1 MKRIAALITF
11 IVLATFVPINSA
23 VSAVKSGATCTKAG
37 QSVVSANKKYTC
49 VIVGKKLKWNSGVRV
64 QSPKATPI
72 LSQHEKVVTQVISD
86 WKAWRSKS
94 STSFNPIKI
103 IVEPGYE
110 SNWSTGPTQ
119 VANLLIATLEGNG
132 HTLLQEPIALLGDNK
147 DWILNTGK
155 TLSCGTV
162 DLQQPLGIY
171 CGHIQMGYG
180 YFILNG
186 NSADKFATGNKLS
199 ASQSNTLKFSI
210 AHDVATM
217 YELQAQYGSLK
228 YDGTKNQIPAWIREG
243 FVQLFAALAASESS
257 NPKQNYSEFMTS
269 TGLLEQFP
277 RALCT
282 KTLQDFESKD
292 RNWGGFCTYSQ
303 NFYGVE
309 LLVARHGGLEALF
322 NFVTLFGKTDDWPSS
337 FKTAF
342 GINREDFY
350 AEWYDYLGIAKSDRP
365 ATKSAAPSIHS

>member
-1 MKRIAALITF
+1 
-11 IVLATFVPINSA
+11 
-23 VSAVKSGATCTKAG
+23 
-37 QSVVSANKKYTC
+37 
-49 VIVGKKLKWNSGVRV
+49 
-64 QSPKATPI
+64 
-72 LSQHEKVVTQVISD
+72 
-86 WKAWRSKS
+86 
-94 STSFNPIKI
+94 
-103 IVEPGYE
+103 
-110 SNWSTGPTQ
+110 
-119 VANLLIATLEGNG
+119 
-132 HTLLQEPIALLGDNK
+132 
-147 DWILNTGK
+147 
-155 TLSCGTV
+155 
-162 DLQQPLGIY
+162 
-171 CGHIQMGYG
+171 MGYG

-257 NPKQNYSEFMTS
+257 VPKQNYSEFMTS
-269 TGLLEQFP
+269 AGLLEQFP

-322 NFVTLFGKTDDWPSS
+322 NFVAQFGKSDDWPSS
-337 FKTAF
+337 FKSAF
-342 GINREDFY
+342 GISREDFY
-350 AEWYDYLGIAKSDRP
+350 VEWYDYLGIPKSDRP